1 VKTFSEPGGS
11 RRRSRRSEAK
21 TDEEA
26 PFFISKKS
34 LRALTLLEI
43 LVVCAVLGILAVMV
57 LPQMLRPQQ
66 MARAPRIQCV
76 NNLKQVGL
84 AARVWEG
91 DHGDKYP
98 MFESVTNGGSMEF
111 ITGTN
116 AWCHF
121 QVMSNELSTPKVL
134 ICPADDRTL
143 ATNFTWLNNSNLSF
157 FVGID
162 ATETN
167 PAAML
172 SGDRNITNGTPTKD
186 GLLELTAAKPAAW
199 TSTIHKNVGN
209 IGLADGSI
217 QQVSIAGLQTTVANT
232 GFATNRLQMP
242 VLTP

>member
-1 VKTFSEPGGS
+1 MS
-11 RRRSRRSEAK
+11 
-21 TDEEA
+21 
-26 PFFISKKS
+26 
-34 LRALTLLEI
+34 LLEI
-43 LVVCAVLGILAVMV
+43 LVVLAVLTVLAIIF
-57 LPQMLRPQQ
+57 LPTPHGE
-66 MARAPRIQCV
+66 ARAPRIQCV

-84 AARVWEG
+84 AYRVWEG

-116 AWCHF
+116 AWRHF

-134 ICPADDRTL
+134 ICPADDRSG

-172 SGDRNITNGTPTKD
+172 SGDRNITNGTPIKN
-186 GLLELTAAKPAAW
+186 GLLELTAAKRAAW
-199 TSTIHKNVGN
+199 TSAIHKSVGN
-209 IGLADGSI
+209 IALSDGSV
-217 QQVSIAGLQTTVANT
+217 QQVSVAGLQTTVANT